1 MLVRCTAIRSHGADE
16 CMFRSD
22 ALPSVGY
29 RARHGMVACTPRAT
43 WSRSLFVRRRG
54 PFPPPG
60 PSWAATAP
68 HLSLRC
74 ACGRPHGIV
83 AHDCLVH
90 VCGLVGP
97 APLRIV
103 DAPSL
108 PTALTVLTRPLCLPW
123 ELRRGSYPPKN
134 GPCDLSRGGTEAV
147 APRIVVPPAHLV
159 GHAFQGC
166 CPPQL
171 PHTCW
176 RPFGHGV
183 AHARRLK
190 SAHTW
195 SAKRGR
201 TCGGV
206 ICCCW

>member
-1 MLVRCTAIRSHGADE
+1 MHA
-16 CMFRSD
+16 
-22 ALPSVGY
+22 SVG
-29 RARHGMVACTPRAT
+29 RPRLGGIPCETWDGGMHTARDMVALSVSPTT
-43 WSRSLFVRRRG
+43 G
-54 PFPPPG
+54 PFPTPG

-74 ACGRPHGIV
+74 ARGRPHGIF

-134 GPCDLSRGGTEAV
+134 GPCDLSRGGIEAV